1 MDNVKKSLADRLDSL
16 ISDLGIK
23 QQDFARR
30 IEFAGSY
37 VSMVLSG
44 AKTRPGPR
52 FINAVC
58 REFSVNP
65 EWLVH
70 GKEPVFSIP
79 GVPLPP
85 EKAEVLAKFLLLPD
99 GRQRAV
105 EDMIDA
111 LLLKTMTE
119 NTPK

>member
-1 MDNVKKSLADRLDSL
+1 
-16 ISDLGIK
+16 
-23 QQDFARR
+23 
-30 IEFAGSY
+30 
-37 VSMVLSG
+37 MVLSG

-79 GVPLPP
+79 DVPLSP

-119 NTPK
+119 NTLHNHLKI